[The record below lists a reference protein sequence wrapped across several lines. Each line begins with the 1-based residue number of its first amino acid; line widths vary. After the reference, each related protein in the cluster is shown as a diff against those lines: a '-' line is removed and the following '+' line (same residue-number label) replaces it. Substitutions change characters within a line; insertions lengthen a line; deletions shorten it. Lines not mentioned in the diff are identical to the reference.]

1 MEWLGPEDP
10 RLKDRLTSLLDDVPC
25 LSARSP
31 RHSNGHGGDE
41 HRPWVVPVLPRRREP
56 NLLELPSLMDEPLPE
71 DYKVDQCP
79 SGRHCGNFKCKYFHK
94 PSEQRCKNWPSC
106 DESNCSA
113 IHVDVMQI
121 RMTLIINAADDISCY
136 GPDDIET
143 GICYSRA
150 IIRSFEG
157 ISVPAIIR
165 ALRHCRFL
173 KILLV
178 PELDSE
184 VGKFYITEIINT
196 LDFVPGLQV
205 IYRDQEAEMARDP
218 VSLPSRVPA
227 VTRESDSDGE
237 RPPPDFWC

>member
-1 MEWLGPEDP
+1 M
-10 RLKDRLTSLLDDVPC
+10 
-25 LSARSP
+25 
-31 RHSNGHGGDE
+31 
-41 HRPWVVPVLPRRREP
+41 
-56 NLLELPSLMDEPLPE
+56 
-71 DYKVDQCP
+71 DQCP

-165 ALRHCRFL
+165 ALRNCRFL
-173 KILLV
+173 KMLVV
-178 PELDSE
+178 PELDFE
-184 VGKFYITEIINT
+184 VGQFYIKEIINT

-218 VSLPSRVPA
+218 VSLPSRVA